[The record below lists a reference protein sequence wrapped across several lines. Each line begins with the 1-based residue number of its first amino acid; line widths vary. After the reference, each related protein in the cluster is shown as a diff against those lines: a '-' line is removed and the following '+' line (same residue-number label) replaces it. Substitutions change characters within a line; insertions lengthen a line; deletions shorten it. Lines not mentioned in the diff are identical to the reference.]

1 MDDTFEM
8 AEEAPGTRFLLF
20 PQSPFRTADP
30 EPELVEISAPP
41 GTIGP
46 GPSGPRMYA
55 VNPLGKTIPFGAIVP
70 GPSGPGMYLP
80 PWHGEVQEP
89 PAPDEDGHFTHVL
102 PSDPG
107 FEAAH
112 LFAAAHF
119 TLDVWEAYFGHPIP
133 WHFARDYDRL
143 ELSLLPSLD
152 NAHIGWGFLE
162 TGGTWEH
169 GGEYRA
175 YSLNFD
181 VVAHEIGHAIIY
193 SVAGMPVSD
202 DVPGEYF
209 GFHESAADM
218 VALIAS
224 LHFGSVVE
232 ELLENTRGNLYTF
245 NQLNRFAELAGSA
258 QIRMAANTRTLQ
270 EFVSGWSS
278 EHALSEP
285 LTGAMFDILVDIFH
299 ERLLVHDLITPEMED
314 LSDQLEETPYY
325 SDVMQALFDA
335 RYALDPE
342 GFRIS
347 LLEARDFL
355 GAYLAEAW
363 SMLDAEN
370 LTYAAV
376 EKALLIVD
384 QETTGGAFHSIIEGN
399 FRMRGIGFAQAGPRL
414 AEADE
419 DSHAN
424 SVRTRVPGS

>member
-1 MDDTFEM
+1 MDDMFEM
-8 AEEAPGTRFLLF
+8 ADEAPGTRFLLF

-41 GTIGP
+41 GSIGP

-107 FEAAH
+107 FEAVH

-232 ELLENTRGNLYTF
+232 ELLENTKGNLYTF
-245 NQLNRFAELAGSA
+245 NQLNRFAELAGNA
-258 QIRMAANTRTLQ
+258 QIRMAANTRSLQ

-299 ERLLVHDLITPEMED
+299 ERLLVHGLITPEMED

-342 GFRIS
+342 GFRVS

-355 GAYLAEAW
+355 GAYLAAAW

-424 SVRTRVPGS
+424 SVRTRVPGG

>member
-1 MDDTFEM
+1 MDDTLGM

-30 EPELVEISAPP
+30 EPELIEISAPP
-41 GTIGP
+41 GSIGP

-80 PWHGEVQEP
+80 PWLGEIQEP
-89 PAPDEDGHFTHVL
+89 PAPDEDGHFVHVQ

-107 FEAAH
+107 FEAVH

-133 WHFARDYDRL
+133 WHFERDYDRL

-162 TGGTWEH
+162 TGGTSEH

-232 ELLENTRGNLYTF
+232 ELLENTKGNLYTL
-245 NQLNRFAELAGSA
+245 NQLNRFAELAGNA

-314 LSDQLEETPYY
+314 LSDRLEETPYY

-355 GAYLAEAW
+355 GAYLAAAW
-363 SMLDAEN
+363 SMLDAAN

-384 QETTGGAFHSIIEGN
+384 QETTGGAFRTIIEGN

-414 AEADE
+414 AGADE
-419 DSHAN
+419 DSHAH
-424 SVRTRVPGS
+424 SVRTRIPGG